1 MSDTKPT
8 VGSEKAKFVRDTMWA
23 EIGYRRDKMWKLFS
37 WVNTI
42 LTGITGGVIA
52 LKTHPDKP
60 FNLSLGYRVAL
71 TIAVA
76 GLVVHAYSW
85 LTYNWSKVREIW
97 AGLKSYSTNDEITL
111 VEFGRSPV
119 RYVHAVA
126 LLGLA
131 AMVAIWL

>member
-1 MSDTKPT
+1 MSDTKPA
-8 VGSEKAKFVRDTMWA
+8 VENEKAKFVRDIMWA

-37 WVNTI
+37 WVNTL

-60 FNLSLGYRVAL
+60 FNLGLGYKVAL
-71 TIAVA
+71 TMAVA
-76 GLVVHAYSW
+76 GLVVHAYFW
-85 LTYNWSKVREIW
+85 LGYNWSKVREIW
-97 AGLKSYSTNDEITL
+97 AGLKAYGDASGITF

-119 RYVHAVA
+119 RYGYAVV

-131 AMVAIWL
+131 AVVAIWL

>member
-1 MSDTKPT
+1 MTDTEPNA
-8 VGSEKAKFVRDTMWA
+8 GGEKAKFVRDAMLA
-23 EIGYRRDKMWKLFS
+23 EMGYRRDKMWKLFS

-52 LKTHPDKP
+52 LKTHPDRP
-60 FNLSLGYRVAL
+60 YNLALGYRVAL

-76 GLVVHAYSW
+76 GLAVHACAW
-85 LTYNWSKVREIW
+85 LSYNWKKVREVW
-97 AGLKSYSTNDEITL
+97 ASLKSYSGNDEIVF

-119 RYVHAVA
+119 RYAHAVA

-131 AMVAIWL
+131 AVVAIWL